1 MTSEMRKKLKKLV
14 SLHKRSADYDNTC
27 LVFGYNTH
35 MHQASIDRYKKNA
48 CIKAGVKIIRMH
60 EFRHSHVSLLV
71 DMGFTPVEI
80 ADRLGHTVEMVNNVY
95 SHLFVG
101 SQKRMA
107 DKLEAASIKAN
118 EEARK
123 NIGKA

>member
-1 MTSEMRKKLKKLV
+1 MH
-14 SLHKRSADYDNTC
+14 LHQS
-27 LVFGYNTH
+27 
-35 MHQASIDRYKKNA
+35 SIDRHKNSA
-48 CIKAGVKIIRMH
+48 AVKAGVKIIRMH
-60 EFRHSHVSLLV
+60 DFRHSHVSLLV

-107 DKLEAASIKAN
+107 EKLEEASKKAN
-118 EEARK
+118 EEVQIVA
-123 NIGKA
+123 GKA

>member
-1 MTSEMRKKLKKLV
+1 
-14 SLHKRSADYDNTC
+14 
-27 LVFGYNTH
+27 